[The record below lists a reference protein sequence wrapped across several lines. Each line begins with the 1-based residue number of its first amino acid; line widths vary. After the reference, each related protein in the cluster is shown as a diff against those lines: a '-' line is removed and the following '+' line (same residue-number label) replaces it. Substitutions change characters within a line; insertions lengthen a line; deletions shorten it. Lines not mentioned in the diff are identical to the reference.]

1 MEDITKII
9 YDLRQVNGLANF
21 NLLSDKDRFSIIAL
35 EDSRNIGVLESVKRQ
50 HTLLLTHNS
59 SFRDPVCPI
68 VTNGMF
74 PPIPFPEVNAK
85 SVVSSSPGIKV
96 HNYLV
101 NKFKMNLSHEDATL
115 LVGFDL

>member
-1 MEDITKII
+1 MNNKMEDITKII

-35 EDSRNIGVLESVKRQ
+35 ED
-50 HTLLLTHNS
+50 
-59 SFRDPVCPI
+59 
-68 VTNGMF
+68 
-74 PPIPFPEVNAK
+74 
-85 SVVSSSPGIKV
+85 
-96 HNYLV
+96 